1 MESTID
7 NHFIHQPQYFC
18 LVELTDLASAFICN
32 KLSKYLMQTLQISNH
47 TVMFSLVDYLF
58 MSSKAGS

>member
-18 LVELTDLASAFICN
+18 LVELTDLAAH
-32 KLSKYLMQTLQISNH
+32 L
-47 TVMFSLVDYLF
+47 LVINL
-58 MSSKAGS
+58 ANI